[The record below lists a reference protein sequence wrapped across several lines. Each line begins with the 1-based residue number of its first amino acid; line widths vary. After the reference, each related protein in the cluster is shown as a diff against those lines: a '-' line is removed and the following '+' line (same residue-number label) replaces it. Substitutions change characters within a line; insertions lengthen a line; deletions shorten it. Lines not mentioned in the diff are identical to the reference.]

1 VPASEPIAQRV
12 GAAAELLAA
21 EGRAYGPLPI
31 TSLNCSPTGVPA
43 MRSGWTKM
51 LREASENNIVRNGCL
66 RMIWKRLSSTALI
79 SLVIARSSGD
89 RILMRPALDRGDG
102 VARKHRDVVVE
113 DQPIAKRDR
122 PSQLVRGDL
131 RTLSRLQ
138 ARGKIVV
145 QREQRVPDH
154 GPVRVQDRRKAPQ
167 RVDGC
172 EATAGTNRSG
182 RAAIC
187 AIAGRPRRPSG
198 VAAVIP
204 AAAARTARGRMADS
218 LSADSFQGDVQG
230 PAKTAKGTLWP
241 QGGGFSAMGT
251 LERTIVPHVHVDDRA
266 RAD

>member
-102 VARKHRDVVVE
+102 VARKHWDVVVE
-113 DQPIAKRDR
+113 DQTIAKRDR
-122 PSQLVRGDL
+122 PRQLVRRDL
-131 RTLSRLQ
+131 RTLSGLR

-145 QREQRVPDH
+145 QRGQRVPDH
-154 GPVRVQDRRKAPQ
+154 VPCVQEIVARLHSARL
-167 RVDGC
+167 
-172 EATAGTNRSG
+172 RSG
-182 RAAIC
+182 RATSGRLRGPPRC
-187 AIAGRPRRPSG
+187 CQPRPRLSSADVRTRSAEDPRHG
-198 VAAVIP
+198 PVARP
-204 AAAARTARGRMADS
+204 AARRPR
-218 LSADSFQGDVQG
+218 SA
-230 PAKTAKGTLWP
+230 
-241 QGGGFSAMGT
+241 
-251 LERTIVPHVHVDDRA
+251 E
-266 RAD
+266 